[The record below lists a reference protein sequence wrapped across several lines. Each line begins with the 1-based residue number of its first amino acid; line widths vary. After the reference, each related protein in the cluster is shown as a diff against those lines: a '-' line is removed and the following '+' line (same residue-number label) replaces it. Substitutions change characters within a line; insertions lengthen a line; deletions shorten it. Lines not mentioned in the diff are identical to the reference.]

1 MNATLWLEFAYGV
14 HLVAAVAA
22 SLHAVRIKR
31 EAASALL
38 WLLIIWSFPF
48 AGVLAYI
55 GMGVDRIAAQSRL
68 RARVRRAFGDSRR
81 QREAA
86 EQPMADWRGVRECQC
101 SHPGGEWA
109 QALHR
114 AMDALLPDEPL
125 LGGND
130 VRLLVTGDE
139 AYPRMFETIAAAR
152 SHIHLQTFI
161 LAHDEAGRRLM
172 DLLLERA
179 RAGVEV
185 RLLFD
190 RFGSTPSVLS
200 GFVRRWRGAHPRLH
214 LAGWTLAKPWR
225 RQFQL
230 NLRNHRK
237 ILVVDGR
244 VAFTG
249 GMNVSD
255 VNVSRPGRPADRDFH
270 FEVRG
275 PVVQEL
281 QYSFLNDWHF
291 MTGETAE
298 RLLCAEHFPPQP
310 AVGGDL
316 VRVANGEPAEE
327 SETLP
332 DILFAL
338 LTAARRQILIVTPY
352 FVPTMDILRALRA
365 AALRGIEVKLLVP
378 KYNNHV
384 YAGWAGRS
392 FYESL
397 LTAGVQIVERAP
409 PFLHAKALIVDDEVA
424 MVGSANLDSRSLR
437 LNYETNLLVWGAQFI
452 GRLKSAVLDE
462 FACGE
467 AITTAAW
474 LRRPARHRWIERAA
488 ALLSPV
494 L

>member
-1 MNATLWLEFAYGV
+1 MSTTLWLELAYV
-14 HLVAAVAA
+14 LHLLAALAA

-31 EAASALL
+31 EASSALL
-38 WLLIIWSFPF
+38 WLLVIWSFPVV
-48 AGVLAYI
+48 GVVAYVVL
-55 GMGVDRIAAQSRL
+55 GVDRIAAQSRL
-68 RARVRRAFGDSRR
+68 RARARRAFGESRR
-81 QREAA
+81 AQEAA
-86 EQPMADWRGVRECQC
+86 QRPMADWRGVRDCRCALPE
-101 SHPGGEWA
+101 GEWA
-109 QALHR
+109 RALHR
-114 AMDALLPDEPL
+114 ALDVLLPDEPL
-125 LGGND
+125 LDGND
-130 VRLLVTGDE
+130 LQLLITGDE
-139 AYPRMFETIAAAR
+139 AYPRIFDAIASAR
-152 SHIHLQTFI
+152 SHVHLQTFI
-161 LAHDEAGRRLM
+161 LAHDDSGRRLM

-185 RLLFD
+185 RVLFD

-200 GFVRRWRGAHPRLH
+200 GFVRRWRRAHPRLR

-249 GMNVSD
+249 GMNISD
-255 VNVSRPGRPADRDFH
+255 VNVTRSGRPADRDFH

-291 MTGETAE
+291 MTGEAAE

-310 AVGGDL
+310 VAGRTL
-316 VRVANGEPAEE
+316 ARVVNGEPSEE
-327 SETLP
+327 GATLP
-332 DILFAL
+332 DVLFAML
-338 LTAARRQILIVTPY
+338 AAARRQVVIVTPY
-352 FVPTMDILRALRA
+352 FVPTMDILRALRV
-365 AALRGIEVKLLVP
+365 AALRGIEVKLLLP

-392 FYESL
+392 FYEPL
-397 LTAGVQIVERAP
+397 LTAGAQIVERSP

-437 LNYETNLLVWGAQFI
+437 LNYETNLLVWGQDLI
-452 GRLKSAVLDE
+452 GRLKAAALAE

-467 AITTAAW
+467 PIATAAW
-474 LRRPARHRWIERAA
+474 LQRPAGQRWLERAA

>member
-1 MNATLWLEFAYGV
+1 MTTALWIELGYAV
-14 HLVAAVAA
+14 HLGAAIAA
-22 SLHAVRIKR
+22 SLHSIRIKR

-48 AGVLAYI
+48 VGVLTYVVV
-55 GMGVDRIAAQSRL
+55 GVDRIAAQSRL
-68 RARVRRAFGDSRR
+68 RARSRRAFGDSRR
-81 QREAA
+81 EREAA
-86 EQPMADWRGVRECQC
+86 ERAMADWRGVRECRC
-101 SHPGGEWA
+101 ALPEGEWA
-109 QALHR
+109 RALHR
-114 AMDALLPDEPL
+114 ALDVLLPDEPL
-125 LGGND
+125 LGGHE
-130 VRLLVTGDE
+130 VRVLVTGDD
-139 AYPRMFETIAAAR
+139 AYPRMFEAIEGAR
-152 SHIHLQTFI
+152 SHVHLQTFI
-161 LAHDEAGRRLM
+161 LAHDDSGRRLM

-200 GFVRRWRGAHPRLH
+200 GFVHRWRRAHPRLR

-249 GMNVSD
+249 GMNISD
-255 VNVSRPGRPADRDFH
+255 VNLTRPGRAADRDFH

-291 MTGETAE
+291 MTGEPAE
-298 RLLCAEHFPPQP
+298 RLLCAEHFPPQS
-310 AVGGDL
+310 AVGTNL
-316 VRVANGEPAEE
+316 VRVINGEPTEE

-332 DILFAL
+332 DIVFAL
-338 LTAARRQILIVTPY
+338 LAAARRQILLVTPY
-352 FVPTMDILRALRA
+352 FVPTMDILRVLRA
-365 AALRGIEVKLLVP
+365 AALRGIEVKILVP

-437 LNYETNLLVWGAQFI
+437 LNYETNLLVWGPDFI

-467 AITTAAW
+467 AIDTSAW
-474 LRRPARHRWIERAA
+474 LQRPGRHRWIERAA